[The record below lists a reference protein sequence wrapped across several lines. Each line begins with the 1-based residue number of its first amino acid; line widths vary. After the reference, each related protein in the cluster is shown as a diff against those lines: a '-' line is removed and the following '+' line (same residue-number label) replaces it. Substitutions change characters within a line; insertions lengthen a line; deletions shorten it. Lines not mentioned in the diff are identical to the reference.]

1 MNTINKIKQLL
12 RLSDDVLSN
21 LTNLPTADLINE
33 NIIVLLMTA
42 IKSDIDTL
50 QFCDVMESLMDSKS
64 STDIEILRNGKFGAN
79 ITHST

>member
-33 NIIVLLMTA
+33 NIIVLLMTG
-42 IKSDIDTL
+42 IKSDIDAL
-50 QFCDVMESLMDSKS
+50 QLCDVMESLVDSIS
-64 STDIEILRNGKFGAN
+64 STDIEILRNGNNAQ
-79 ITHST
+79 